1 MRRLKAIL
9 LILLLPLCGC
19 MHAKTL
25 DAYAYVL
32 NIGVEKGTDMPYL
45 VTLLVSVPGDGTEST
60 KVQNKVVTAQART
73 LSEAV
78 ITLNSAYPSRL
89 SFSRA
94 SLLVLSEDL
103 VRTGEQTAFLD
114 LSFGKSDLWQNLRV
128 VVANGSVREI
138 LEGWLSES
146 DPSLRKIKTA
156 VGDLSIQAGLCADIG
171 FSAYREA
178 VQGKYGDAILA
189 YAGVNAY
196 ELKPDLLGDGAYP
209 YTGGALLIDSLLKTS
224 TAGSAVFDGD
234 RMVGVLDGQ
243 HTMAVLMVIDAF
255 QRGELV
261 LSLPDGQPLA
271 VTLYRMRR
279 PKIRMRN
286 GKATVDV
293 FLEADPIEP
302 LTVPADS
309 ESLRTWIETQVE
321 VELQSVFR
329 ALQSVNSD
337 AMGFGRFASRA
348 FHSIEEWEAYDW
360 KADYRRLSVAFS
372 ATVMLSHDPNDP
384 SSE

>member
-1 MRRLKAIL
+1 MRLHARKDARRLCVCAEHRS
-9 LILLLPLCGC
+9 G
-19 MHAKTL
+19 
-25 DAYAYVL
+25 
-32 NIGVEKGTDMPYL
+32 E
-45 VTLLVSVPGDGTEST
+45 GDGYAVSCDAAG
-60 KVQNKVVTAQART
+60 VRARRRHG
-73 LSEAV
+73 EHKGAEQGRHGAGADAV
-78 ITLNSAYPSRL
+78 GGGDHAEQRVPEPSR
-89 SFSRA
+89 A
-94 SLLVLSEDL
+94 
-103 VRTGEQTAFLD
+103 GEQTAFLD